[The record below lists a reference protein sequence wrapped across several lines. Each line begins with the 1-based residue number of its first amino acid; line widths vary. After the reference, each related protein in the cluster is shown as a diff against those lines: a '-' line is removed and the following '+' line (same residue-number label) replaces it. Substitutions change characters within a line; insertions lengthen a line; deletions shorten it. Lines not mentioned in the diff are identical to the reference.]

1 MSESPEGTPPPPI
14 HPLVPLLTAESPFV
28 RAVVTF
34 PKSVQDPVDAR
45 VTKSMVSLYYGP
57 TPSVPPAQHPLVL
70 DANPARVVL
79 DCVIAAPQSTALP
92 KVETVK

>member
-34 PKSVQDPVDAR
+34 QNLQDPL
-45 VTKSMVSLYYGP
+45 M
-57 TPSVPPAQHPLVL
+57 Q
-70 DANPARVVL
+70 
-79 DCVIAAPQSTALP
+79 
-92 KVETVK
+92 